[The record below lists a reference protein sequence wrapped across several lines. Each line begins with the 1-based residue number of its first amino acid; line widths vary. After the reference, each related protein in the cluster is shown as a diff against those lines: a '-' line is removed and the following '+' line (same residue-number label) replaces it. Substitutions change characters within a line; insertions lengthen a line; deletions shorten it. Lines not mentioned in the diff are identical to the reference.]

1 MFNNLQHPAIQHMME
16 LKLKKLRTPNFNTMH
31 NLMTMSLIHDIQ
43 ISYIN
48 LNPSLVYPIIHII
61 YLPNHNLSM
70 KHTIDFVLSLPS
82 SMRRLGKESILLSPC
97 KEVWLLLL
105 KTSSAGKPTTDPLF
119 SLPQTGL

>member
-61 YLPNHNLSM
+61 YLTNYNLSM

-119 SLPQTGL
+119 LLPQTGL